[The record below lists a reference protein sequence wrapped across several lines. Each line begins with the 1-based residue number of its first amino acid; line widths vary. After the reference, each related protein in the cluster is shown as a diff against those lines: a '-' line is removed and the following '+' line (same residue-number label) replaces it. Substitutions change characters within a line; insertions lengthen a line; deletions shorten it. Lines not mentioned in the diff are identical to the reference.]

1 MIAKASQRGGGQQL
15 ATHLLNELENDRVA
29 VLDVRG
35 AVANDLHG
43 AFAEWEA
50 TATGTKCQ
58 KYLYSLSVNP
68 DPANGALTREQ
79 YLDFIARVE
88 QKMGLSDQPRAV
100 VFHVKHGR
108 EHAHVIWSRIDH
120 EKMKAVHMAH
130 DRQKLRGVVQE
141 FALEHGLPLPRGLQN
156 NRGLER
162 FNEHARGVS
171 LHEKQQEERTGAT
184 KDERRQLMT
193 NAWRQ
198 SDSGKGFVRALHQ
211 QGFLLA
217 RGQRGY
223 VVVDAHGEIHS
234 LARQIEG
241 VKTKEV
247 KARLKN
253 DSPLEQLQEAE
264 TVQETLR
271 QRSREQLKNKASDAF
286 QKHAANQWDILKQ
299 KQQTRREALH
309 QKHKQMMTRHRTE
322 RQALLKGQEKERQAL
337 TRKQEREK
345 PKGLKALLGKVTGK
359 QSTLKHKH
367 QQELKALQTKQKK
380 GFKTLVARQNREA
393 KIMNRRFHSLGAVEK
408 REARSLSTALQRRQ
422 LISLAQEYRKAQN
435 APQRTIK
442 PDFARAVQPVEQ
454 ERTAS
459 QGPAPSPAPS
469 LSQEDT
475 LEAIRET
482 GQDIVRPT
490 QPEAMQEQDSLAEA
504 FRRAQKQKEKREQAK
519 DRDRDDPGR
528 TRDRGRGR

>member
-15 ATHLLNELENDRVA
+15 ATHLLNELENDRVS
-29 VLDVRG
+29 VMDVRG

-68 DPANGALTREQ
+68 DPAQGALNREQ

-88 QKMGLSDQPRAV
+88 QKMGLAGQPRAV

-108 EHAHVIWSRIDH
+108 EHCHVIWSRIDH

-130 DRQKLRGVVQE
+130 DRQKLRAVVQE
-141 FALEHGLPLPRGLQN
+141 FAREHGLPLPRGLQN

-162 FNEHARGVS
+162 FNEHAKGVS

-184 KDERRQLMT
+184 KEERRQMIT
-193 NAWRQ
+193 QAWRQ
-198 SDSGKGFVRALHQ
+198 SDTGKGFVRALQQ

-247 KARLKN
+247 KARLK
-253 DSPLEQLQEAE
+253 DDCPLEQLQEVEA
-264 TVQETLR
+264 VQEALR
-271 QRSREQLKNKASDAF
+271 QHSREQLKNKASEAF
-286 QKHAANQWDILKQ
+286 QKHAANQWEVLKQ
-299 KQQTRREALH
+299 KQQTRRTAL
-309 QKHKQMMTRHRTE
+309 QEKRKQMMTRHRRE
-322 RQALLKGQEKERQAL
+322 RNAIQEVQKKERLAL
-337 TRKQEREK
+337 MRKQDREK

-359 QSTLKHKH
+359 QSTLKQKH
-367 QQELKALQTKQKK
+367 QQELRALQTKQKK
-380 GFKTLVARQNREA
+380 GFKTLVARQNRET
-393 KIMNRRFHSLGAVEK
+393 KMLNRRFHALGAVEK

-422 LISLAQEYRKAQN
+422 LISLAQEYRKAQK
-435 APQRTIK
+435 APQKTIK
-442 PDFARAVQPVEQ
+442 PDFARAAQPGEQ
-454 ERTAS
+454 ERAS
-459 QGPAPSPAPS
+459 GQGLVPSPAPS
-469 LSQEDT
+469 LSQEET

-482 GQDIVRPT
+482 GQDIVQLT
-490 QPEAMQEQDSLAEA
+490 TPEATQEQDSLAEA
-504 FRRAQKQKEKREQAK
+504 FRRAQRQKEKREQAK
-519 DRDRDDPGR
+519 ERDRDDPGR
-528 TRDRGRGR
+528 TLSR